1 MSLHSHQFSA
11 LGDTVPEGPGDDG
24 DASLYGSLST
34 LGSRKMKKKPV
45 LMLDE
50 QELARAHMAIA
61 MGGAEIMDTPAARA
75 VQPAML
81 LGLAPMG
88 QDDADE
94 DPGLY
99 PDQAFARNDEDEQ
112 AAEDADTVDYDV
124 DAEEELED
132 AATDAAYATLSPFA
146 IDEDED
152 EEEDGAVEEA
162 AEDVA
167 LPPPSYN
174 FDHLLGGNRR
184 KPSVGLNGEIDD
196 EDDEDSI
203 PSIADQLRALRER
216 TTRPSQHP
224 AATQPMPVAPQES
237 AQAPDPIAV
246 SRPAPAAPVNPTP
259 EVVARQAD
267 LPTPASTRNQATEP
281 TPADVRPIIERLEI
295 DDWSSIT
302 PMRATAEPQAAAPQ
316 AAPQPPVAPPPVAQ
330 PFPAPADR
338 VADERPVAAEP
349 AQPAPAPTVPV
360 ANTPSVTPVD
370 MGRDDE
376 WDDAEWDEAV
386 WPDEPTPEPAA
397 VALLDPNH
405 VPHPEPVGG
414 RDRAG
419 WPLDHRPPPS
429 TLRAR
434 IREQQDMH
442 VAAPGL
448 LARFAQWLRRLFAL

>member
-34 LGSRKMKKKPV
+34 LGSRKRKKKPV

-61 MGGAEIMDTPAARA
+61 MGGAEIMDTPTARA
-75 VQPAML
+75 VQPAIL

-112 AAEDADTVDYDV
+112 AEDADAVDYDV
-124 DAEEELED
+124 GAEDELED

-146 IDEDED
+146 LADDED

-167 LPPPSYN
+167 PPPPSYN

-196 EDDEDSI
+196 EDDEDAI

-216 TTRPSQHP
+216 TTRQPQTPTSQPQLP
-224 AATQPMPVAPQES
+224 ATTPPVQAAPAPQVAPVAP
-237 AQAPDPIAV
+237 A
-246 SRPAPAAPVNPTP
+246 P

-267 LPTPASTRNQATEP
+267 LPAPASTRNQAAEP

-316 AAPQPPVAPPPVAQ
+316 AAPQPPVAQPPLVQ

-338 VADERPVAAEP
+338 VADESPVAAEP

-360 ANTPSVTPVD
+360 ADTPSVTPVD